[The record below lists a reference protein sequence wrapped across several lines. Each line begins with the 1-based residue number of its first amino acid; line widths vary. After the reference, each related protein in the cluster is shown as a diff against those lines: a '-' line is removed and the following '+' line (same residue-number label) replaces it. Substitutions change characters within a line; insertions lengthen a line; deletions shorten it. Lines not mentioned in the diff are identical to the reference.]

1 MISASTRRLS
11 VFKAVADLGGFNLAA
26 EHLGIAQPSVGAHIK
41 ALEKQVAQP
50 LFHRGRGMRAG
61 LTKAGEALYTYA
73 VEMLSRSEQ
82 ASAALTGLEAAG
94 SREIVIAAQR
104 AVSNYFLPAH
114 LAAFAERNPGV
125 RIVTRTG
132 TSENV
137 LEMVRTRTVDLGL
150 FQSLGPVPGVRS
162 QLLVNEP
169 LVLVVAPRHP
179 LAQKT
184 GITPAELS
192 RHSFVGPLRD
202 SHYFHMIDQVLRRI
216 GLHDYEV
223 SMELQDFAAVIEMA
237 RHGAGIACE
246 MLCCVKSE
254 IQSGLLV
261 PLKLAGPT
269 TTMQIRCANLS
280 ARSEPVRQLIEIM
293 RGAVA
298 DQIAR
303 QKSARS

>member
-11 VFKAVADLGGFNLAA
+11 IFKTVADLGGFNIAA

-41 ALEKQVAQP
+41 ALEKQAGQA
-50 LFHRGRGMRAG
+50 LFLRGRGTRAS
-61 LTKAGEALYTYA
+61 LTKAGEALYAYA
-73 VEMLSRSEQ
+73 VEILNRSEE
-82 ASAALTGLEAAG
+82 ASATLTGLGTAG
-94 SREIVIAAQR
+94 SRQIAIAAQR
-104 AVSNYFLPAH
+104 ALSNYFLPTP
-114 LAAFAERNPGV
+114 LAAFATRNPGI

-137 LEMVRTRTVDLGL
+137 LDMVRARAVDLGL

-179 LAQKT
+179 LARKAN
-184 GITPAELS
+184 ITAADLAGQA
-192 RHSFVGPLRD
+192 FVGPLRQ

-216 GLHDYEV
+216 GLHNYEV

-246 MLCCVKSE
+246 MLCCVKNE
-254 IQSGLLV
+254 IQSGRLV
-261 PLKLAGPT
+261 PLKLAGPPV
-269 TTMQIRCANLS
+269 TMQIRCANLS
-280 ARSEPVRQLIEIM
+280 PKSELVRQLIDTM
-293 RGAVA
+293 RCGAP
-298 DQIAR
+298 Q
-303 QKSARS
+303 

>member
-11 VFKAVADLGGFNLAA
+11 IFKAVADLGGFNIAA

-41 ALEKQVAQP
+41 ALEKQAGQA
-50 LFHRGRGMRAG
+50 LFLRGRGTRAS
-61 LTKAGEALYTYA
+61 LTKAGEALYAYA
-73 VEMLSRSEQ
+73 VEILNRSEE
-82 ASAALTGLEAAG
+82 ASATLTGLGTAG
-94 SREIVIAAQR
+94 SRQIAIAAQR
-104 AVSNYFLPAH
+104 ALSNYFLPTP
-114 LAAFAERNPGV
+114 LAAFATRNPGI

-137 LEMVRTRTVDLGL
+137 LDMVRARAVDLGL

-179 LAQKT
+179 LARKAN
-184 GITPAELS
+184 ITAADLAGQA
-192 RHSFVGPLRD
+192 FVGPLRQ

-216 GLHDYEV
+216 GLHNYEV

-246 MLCCVKSE
+246 MLCCVKNE
-254 IQSGLLV
+254 IQSGRLV
-261 PLKLAGPT
+261 PLKLAGPPV
-269 TTMQIRCANLS
+269 TMQIRCANLS
-280 ARSEPVRQLIEIM
+280 PKSELVRQLIDTM
-293 RGAVA
+293 RCGAP
-298 DQIAR
+298 Q
-303 QKSARS
+303 